1 MSSPGAHFQGRWIDS
16 QNVNLCSDN
25 KIQSSHTEEVLFGTA
40 LPQFQR
46 VKINSIKVGG
56 VAGNLLPNGDRFALR
71 EVLAVSKQSRSATTG
86 RQHTVIGQ
94 SSQLDCHRAVNHPRA
109 PQVSQQ
115 DTTQSTISTTNWP
128 LLSSGRS
135 WKVFSGLQ
143 CCRSQELIAEI
154 LGHCTKR
161 HTLMWQLNLFAQHC
175 LSACACMFARQKA
188 KRSNKS

>member
-1 MSSPGAHFQGRWIDS
+1 MSTSAVTTKFRVVTQERFSSELLYHSFKEWKLIQLKSVVLLAICCQMEIDLHWEKCLRWA
-16 QNVNLCSDN
+16 N
-25 KIQSSHTEEVLFGTA
+25 KAAVR
-40 LPQFQR
+40 P
-46 VKINSIKVGG
+46 
-56 VAGNLLPNGDRFALR
+56 
-71 EVLAVSKQSRSATTG
+71 LA
-86 RQHTVIGQ
+86 RQDTVIGQ
-94 SSQLDCHRAVNHPRA
+94 YPQLDWQRAVNHPRA